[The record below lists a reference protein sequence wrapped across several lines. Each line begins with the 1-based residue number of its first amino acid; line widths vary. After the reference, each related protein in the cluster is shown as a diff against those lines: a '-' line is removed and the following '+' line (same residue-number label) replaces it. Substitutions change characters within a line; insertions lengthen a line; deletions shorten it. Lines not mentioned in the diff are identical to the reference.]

1 MHPQMESLRKL
12 PPAEKLQL
20 VEELWDDLASSAEPL
35 PLPEWHRVE
44 ARRRAA
50 ELDADPAMLIDRD
63 DLWRRVAEAD
73 G

>member
-12 PPAEKLQL
+12 PASEKLQL
-20 VEELWDDLASSAEPL
+20 VEELWDDLAESAEPL
-35 PLPEWHRVE
+35 PLPSWHEDE

-50 ELDADPAMLIDRD
+50 ELVADPSLAIDREE
-63 DLWRRVAEAD
+63 LWRRVAEND